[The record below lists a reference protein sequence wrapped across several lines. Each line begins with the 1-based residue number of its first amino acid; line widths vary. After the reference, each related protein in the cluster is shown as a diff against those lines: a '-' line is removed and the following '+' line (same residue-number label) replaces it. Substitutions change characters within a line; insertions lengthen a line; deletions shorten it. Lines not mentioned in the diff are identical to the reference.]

1 MYGSERKDIPELLKY
16 LTEVFFRAYLQIC
29 LGLKPWRLLVLAFD
43 HILLRALDNLGELLA
58 RFGVVLEQ
66 VVLNQTLG
74 RLAHPLEEGEVLEL
88 V

>member
-1 MYGSERKDIPELLKY
+1 M
-16 LTEVFFRAYLQIC
+16 
-29 LGLKPWRLLVLAFD
+29 
-43 HILLRALDNLGELLA
+43 
-58 RFGVVLEQ
+58 LEQ